1 MIKQIVLGRS
11 VRAEYGQFGQKRLEV
26 KHMPLQEKIKSGNFV
41 VLGEFEPPKGV
52 DFTPFLK
59 NANQVKGRVDAL
71 IVPEMGNA
79 VLKASS
85 LGGCAMLQEAGVET
99 LFQVC
104 CRDRNRLAL
113 QADLLAASALGI
125 KNVVVTAGED
135 ISFGDHPQAR
145 AVNDL
150 DVNDLLDALQ
160 KLQGGKDLAGIEL
173 RGAPTY
179 FVGSTIETGTPGG
192 LLEIELEN
200 LKKKI
205 DLGVEY
211 IITDPV
217 FDTRRF
223 QQFVKRVDTT
233 QVAIIPTVLLLK
245 SAGMARYIDRN
256 IKGTSIPSE
265 IISSIQKAPDKVQE
279 CITIAARITADLKEM
294 GMAGVLISTVGW
306 EDKLPQILDEASL

>member
-1 MIKQIVLGRS
+1 
-11 VRAEYGQFGQKRLEV
+11 
-26 KHMPLQEKIKSGNFV
+26 MPLQEKIKSGNFV
-41 VLGEFEPPKGV
+41 VLGEFEPPKGI
-52 DFTPFLK
+52 DFSPFLRS
-59 NANQVKGRVDAL
+59 ANQVKGRIDAL

-85 LGGCAMLQEAGVET
+85 LGGCAVLQEAGVET
-99 LFQVC
+99 VFQVC

-113 QADLLAASALGI
+113 QADLLSASALGI

-135 ISFGDHPQAR
+135 INFGDHPQAR

-150 DVNDLLDALQ
+150 DVMGLLETLQ
-160 KLQGGKDLAGIEL
+160 KLQMGKDLAGIEL
-173 RGAPTY
+173 KGSPTY
-179 FVGSTIETGTPGG
+179 FVGSTIDTGTPGG
-192 LLEIELEN
+192 LLEIELDN

-211 IITDPV
+211 IITNPV

-265 IISSIQKAPDKVQE
+265 IITSIQKAPDKVQE
-279 CITIAARITADLKEM
+279 CITIAAKIITQLKEM

-306 EDKLPQILDEASL
+306 EDRLPQILNEANLS

>member
-1 MIKQIVLGRS
+1 
-11 VRAEYGQFGQKRLEV
+11 
-26 KHMPLQEKIKSGNFV
+26 MPLQEKIKSGNFV

-85 LGGCAMLQEAGVET
+85 LGGCAMLQEAGIET